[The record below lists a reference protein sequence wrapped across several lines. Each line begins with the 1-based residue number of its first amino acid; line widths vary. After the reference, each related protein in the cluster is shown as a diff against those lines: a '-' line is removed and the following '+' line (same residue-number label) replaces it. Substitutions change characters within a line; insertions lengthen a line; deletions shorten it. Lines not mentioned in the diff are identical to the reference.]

1 LTLVSVALDNVA
13 LAPDAFVATPDGLT
27 ITHPPQRTFRLTI
40 ETLLDP
46 SANTRLMGLYRSR
59 GTYCTQCEAEGF
71 RRITYFPDRP
81 DVMAIYTTRIEAE
94 KTEAPVLLANGNMV
108 GCGDVAGTSRHFAVW
123 HDPFAKP
130 SYLFAL
136 VGGTLGCVED
146 SFRTMSGREVAL
158 KIFVEPGKEERCA
171 YAMDSLKRAMRWDE
185 EVFGRE
191 YDLDV
196 FMIVA
201 VSDFNMGAM
210 ENKGLNIFNDRY
222 VLATPDTATDADF
235 AHVEAVIAHEYFHN
249 WTGNRITCRDWFQLC
264 LKEGL
269 TVFRDQEFSSD
280 QRSRP
285 VKRIADVRLL
295 RAHQFVEDA
304 GPLAHPVRPPV
315 YNEINNFYTA
325 TVYEKGAE
333 IVRMLKA
340 LLGEAGFRRGMDL
353 YFERHDGQAATVE
366 DFITCFADAIGTD
379 LDQFMRWYEQPGTPE
394 LTVNGHYDAAARTY
408 QLEVTQVVPPSA
420 GYPTKYPVVVPLVL
434 GLVGADGQDVP
445 LKMAEGPV
453 ERGVVVIKEAA
464 QRLTFVDIPSR
475 PVPSLNRGFTA
486 PIKVASNATAE
497 DLQFLAA
504 NDSDPF
510 NRWEALQVLATTLLV
525 EGVSSVRAGAEM
537 RIDNGFIAALQAVL
551 QHQRLE
557 PAFMAQAIVI
567 PTEAD
572 IARDIGRDVDP
583 DAIFTARSALRR
595 AIGQQLG
602 TDLEATYRRMIDH
615 GPYRPDAA
623 SAGRRALK
631 NACLDLL
638 VSTREAQAI
647 RLVQMQYERADNMSD
662 RMAALATLSLHESK
676 ERHACLEDF
685 YRRYE
690 SDPLIID
697 KWFTLQ
703 ASIPEPATL
712 DRVRALTT
720 HPSFSFANPNR
731 IRALIGAFAQAN
743 PTQFNRIDGAGY
755 QFVTQTVLQLDARN
769 PQVAARL
776 LSAFKSWRA
785 LEPSRRAEAEAALRQ
800 VAHVTTLSSDVKDI
814 VQRSLAT
821 EEHSA

>member
-1 LTLVSVALDNVA
+1 
-13 LAPDAFVATPDGLT
+13 
-27 ITHPPQRTFRLTI
+27 
-40 ETLLDP
+40 
-46 SANTRLMGLYRSR
+46 
-59 GTYCTQCEAEGF
+59 
-71 RRITYFPDRP
+71 
-81 DVMAIYTTRIEAE
+81 
-94 KTEAPVLLANGNMV
+94 
-108 GCGDVAGTSRHFAVW
+108 
-123 HDPFAKP
+123 
-130 SYLFAL
+130 
-136 VGGTLGCVED
+136 
-146 SFRTMSGREVAL
+146 
-158 KIFVEPGKEERCA
+158 
-171 YAMDSLKRAMRWDE
+171 
-185 EVFGRE
+185 
-191 YDLDV
+191 
-196 FMIVA
+196 
-201 VSDFNMGAM
+201 
-210 ENKGLNIFNDRY
+210 
-222 VLATPDTATDADF
+222 
-235 AHVEAVIAHEYFHN
+235 
-249 WTGNRITCRDWFQLC
+249 
-264 LKEGL
+264 
-269 TVFRDQEFSSD
+269 
-280 QRSRP
+280 
-285 VKRIADVRLL
+285 
-295 RAHQFVEDA
+295 VEDA

-340 LLGEAGFRRGMDL
+340 LLGDAGFRRGMDL

-475 PVPSLNRGFTA
+475 SVPSLNRGFTA

-647 RLVQMQYERADNMSD
+647 RLVQTQYERADNMSD

-800 VAHVTTLSSDVKDI
+800 VAHVATLSSDVKDI